1 MTQLIAAALVFIGIH
16 LFVSGTRLRDTIT
29 GAIGE
34 GPYMG
39 LFALASLAVLIW
51 LAHSYNA
58 ASASADNR
66 VLYDLGRGM
75 RDSGILIVGL
85 AFLLG
90 VQGLFVRNPTRVRM
104 EGAIADES
112 AIRGVVR
119 ITRHPLMWGIILW
132 SAFHVAVN
140 GDLASVI
147 FFVTFLVLALFG
159 TYSIDAKR
167 RRKLGPAWD
176 SFAAKTSDVP
186 FAAIAT
192 GRNRFVASE
201 IFGWRFWAAAAIFVV
216 VLFAHPWLF
225 GVSPFPNGWSPY

>member
-1 MTQLIAAALVFIGIH
+1 MTQLIAAALVFLGIH
-16 LFVSGTRLRDTIT
+16 LFISGTRLRDTIT
-29 GAIGE
+29 ATIGE

-39 LFALASLAVLIW
+39 AFVVASFGIIFW
-51 LAHSYNA
+51 MAHSYNV
-58 ASASADNR
+58 ASESAGDQ
-66 VLYDLGRGM
+66 VLYDLGRGL

-90 VQGLFVRNPTRVRM
+90 VQGLFVKNPTRVRM
-104 EGAIADES
+104 EGAAGDIN

-119 ITRHPLMWGIILW
+119 ITRHPFMWGIILW

-147 FFVTFLVLALFG
+147 FFGTFLILALFG

-176 SFAAKTSDVP
+176 SFAAKTSDIP
-186 FAAIAT
+186 FGAIAA

-201 IFGWRFWAAAAIFVV
+201 VFGWRFWAAAAIFLT